1 MTVKAGNLL
10 HNLAAPGAGED
21 VTLLLETLNVRIARI
36 VSHAHASPP
45 GYWYDQED
53 AEWVMVVSGAA
64 GLLIE
69 GEAEA
74 RRLGPGDY
82 ILIPA
87 HVRHRVEWT
96 APGQPTVWLAVHLQE
111 GSDSALYAMLR
122 WQ

>member
-1 MTVKAGNLL
+1 VSVKAGNLL
-10 HNLAAPGAGED
+10 HDVASMGADED
-21 VTLLLETLNVRIARI
+21 VTPLLETLNVRILRI
-36 VSHAHASPP
+36 VSHGHASPP
-45 GYWYDQED
+45 GYWYDQND
-53 AEWVMVVSGAA
+53 AEWVLVVSGAA

-69 GEAEA
+69 DEAEV

-82 ILIPA
+82 LLIPA

-96 APGQPTVWLAVHLQE
+96 AADQPTVWLAVHVQE

>member
-1 MTVKAGNLL
+1 MTVTGGNLL
-10 HNLAAPGAGED
+10 RDIAAPGADED
-21 VTLLLETLNVRIARI
+21 VTLLLETLGVRIARI

-45 GYWYDQED
+45 GYWYDQDD

-64 GLLIE
+64 GLLID
-69 GEAEA
+69 GEAEE

-82 ILIPA
+82 LLIPA

-96 APGQPTVWLAVHLQE
+96 APDQPTVWLAVHLQE